1 MKHLLFFLLAIA
13 ICSCNDDEPD
23 CLPYSEFQGPS
34 EHTIDS
40 TVNFKLSVLDEN
52 MQETNVFNEGD
63 YIIYSFV
70 ITNLVDYDLLLR
82 HGYLKDE
89 DFFKTVQITNNCDI
103 YMGTNSYGLLSTK
116 EMFKEISAG
125 KSLVIQSAWPCNID
139 LSTHYY
145 GCQTDYFLPKGDYK
159 VEFNSSFIFSIYYGD
174 NLETDTLHFGIK
186 FKVE

>member
-1 MKHLLFFLLAIA
+1 MKNLIFFLLAIS
-13 ICSCNDDEPD
+13 ICSCNDDEPE
-23 CLPYSEFQGPS
+23 CLPYSEFQGPA

-40 TVNFKLSVLDEN
+40 IVSFKLSVLDEN

-70 ITNLVDYDLLLR
+70 ITNLVDYDLCLM
-82 HGYLKDE
+82 HGYLKEE
-89 DFFKTVQITNNCDI
+89 DFFKTVQTTNGCDI
-103 YMGTNSYGLLSTK
+103 YMGTNSEGFLITK
-116 EMFKEISAG
+116 ELCKYISPG
-125 KSLVIQSAWPCNID
+125 ESLVIQSAWPCND
-139 LSTHYY
+139 ELSTHYY

-159 VEFNSSFIFSIYYGD
+159 VEFNSSFYFIIYNKD